1 MLETL
6 AQHRHTSRES
16 LNIYKHEV
24 NKDAKWVLAS
34 AEGNAKI
41 AVGPVI
47 GLDQF

>member
-6 AQHRHTSRES
+6 AQHRHTSRQS
-16 LNIYKHEV
+16 INIYKHEV
-24 NKDAKWVLAS
+24 NKDANWVHEA
-34 AEGNAKI
+34 AEANSKI